1 MILPVGPC
9 LCFPIISSAKFDTSF
24 ILACHSA
31 EWQAKMNEVSNL
43 AELIIG
49 KQRHG
54 PTGNIMVEFEA
65 MFTKFKD
72 TQSN

>member
-1 MILPVGPC
+1 MKKNQDQAATVE
-9 LCFPIISSAKFDTSF
+9 
-24 ILACHSA
+24 HA

-72 TQSN
+72 TQIN

>member
-1 MILPVGPC
+1 MYKG
-9 LCFPIISSAKFDTSF
+9 SSEIFF
-24 ILACHSA
+24 
-31 EWQAKMNEVSNL
+31 EVSINL
-43 AELIIG
+43 SNCSSEILIG

-72 TQSN
+72 IQNN